1 MHTRTCTHAEAYE
14 PWPKAHVLYK
24 VSVVGSHAVAR
35 RSGRALCTEDFEQ
48 SMKSNVAYL
57 CLCEL
62 VILTLQVCVVLPLQL
77 HLVLKV
83 GLHTHT
89 YAISE
94 HMITHLLTLRYIL
107 CRCPVC
113 MIKAYAHT
121 PDACWLSLRSD
132 SYYCFIEN

>member
-1 MHTRTCTHAEAYE
+1 MHELYTTLVAESHDVASCSVRVFCTADFV
-14 PWPKAHVLYK
+14 K
-24 VSVVGSHAVAR
+24 SVKS
-35 RSGRALCTEDFEQ
+35 
-48 SMKSNVAYL
+48 SMVYL

-62 VILTLQVCVVLPLQL
+62 VILALQVCVVLPLQL